1 MPLNFALTGVA
12 GYIAPRHLRAIRDTG
27 HRLVAAADPHDS
39 VGLLDQFGFD
49 VRYFPEIERFDRH
62 LEKLKRG
69 PADRRV
75 HYLSVC
81 SPTYLHDAHCRLG
94 LRVGADVI
102 CEKPLVINPWNL
114 DPLEDLEHETGRRIY
129 TVLQLRCHPRLL
141 ELRQRLAAERAG
153 PPHEVCLT
161 YITPRGAWYHN
172 SWKGAPDKSGGLV
185 VNVGIHIFDLL
196 LWLFGP
202 SLGFRLHL
210 SDPRRAAGFIEF
222 ERARVRWFLSLEAAD
237 LPPGAATAQRALTL
251 DGEPVEFS
259 DGFTDLHT
267 RVYAAILEG
276 RGLGLADARPAI
288 QLAHALRHAALAPG
302 DGLTHPALRGE
313 ALAPASS
320 PAPA

>member
-49 VRYFPEIERFDRH
+49 VRYFSEIERFDRH
-62 LEKLKRG
+62 LEKLRRG
-69 PADRRV
+69 SAEQRV

-114 DPLEDLEHETGRRIY
+114 DPLQALEHETGRRIY
-129 TVLQLRCHPRLL
+129 TVLQLRHHPRLL
-141 ELRQRLAAERAG
+141 ALQQRLAAERDG
-153 PPHEVCLT
+153 PPHEACLT
-161 YITPRGAWYHN
+161 YITPRGAWYYN
-172 SWKGAPDKSGGLV
+172 SWKGTPEKSGGLI
-185 VNVGIHIFDLL
+185 VNVGIHLLDLL
-196 LWLFGP
+196 GWLFGP
-202 SLGFRLHL
+202 SVGYRLHHH
-210 SDPRRAAGFIEF
+210 DGRRAAGFLEF

-237 LPPGAATAQRALTL
+237 LPPGASAAHRSLTL

-267 RVYAAILEG
+267 QVYAALLAG

-288 QLAHALRHAALAPG
+288 SLAHALRHAALAPL
-302 DGLTHPALRGE
+302 DTLAHPALSG
-313 ALAPASS
+313 AAVP
-320 PAPA
+320 